1 MTSSWLKKIL
11 VISRPRF
18 WVYEV
23 GTLVLGMF
31 AGGLT
36 SEHLFEPAV
45 LGSLLFF
52 LIPANILIYGINDIY
67 DYETDRLNAKKVEYE
82 ALLYPKDHPVVWK
95 WIVGT
100 CTPFLLLF
108 FFVSWPAALS
118 LVLFVFFAT
127 FYSAKPIRAKI
138 RPGLDSFFSA
148 SHYVVTGVYG
158 YFLVG
163 GQGFPIMGIVAGLLW
178 SMAMH
183 AYSAVPDIIADKQSG
198 IETIATRLGARATIV
213 WSAVF
218 YVVAGGLAAVSVGK
232 WLVPFTLIYLG
243 LMYLS
248 FKNVT
253 SHQKLLRI
261 YAWFPRINL
270 LVGFLVTAAFV
281 LRLPEISRLI
291 F

>member
-1 MTSSWLKKIL
+1 M
-11 VISRPRF
+11 
-18 WVYEV
+18 
-23 GTLVLGMF
+23 LGMF

-36 SEHLFEPAV
+36 SGQLLDPVV
-45 LGSLLFF
+45 LASLLFF

-82 ALLYPKDHPVVWK
+82 ALLYPKDHATVWK
-95 WIVGT
+95 WVIGT
-100 CTPFLLLF
+100 SLPFVSLF
-108 FFVSWPAALS
+108 FFVSWPAAVS

-127 FYSAKPIRAKI
+127 FYSAKPIRAKV

-163 GQGFPIMGIVAGLLW
+163 GVGFPILGIVAGLLW

-183 AYSAVPDIIADKQSG
+183 AYSAVPDIIADKESG
-198 IETIATRLGARATIV
+198 IETVATRLGARATIV

-218 YVVAGGLAAVSVGK
+218 YVAAGLLAAIAVGK
-232 WLVPFTLIYLG
+232 WLAPLTLVYLV

-248 FKNVT
+248 YRNVG
-253 SHQKLLRI
+253 SHEKLLRI
-261 YAWFPRINL
+261 YAWFPKVNL
-270 LVGFLVTAAFV
+270 LVGFLVTLAFI
-281 LRLPEISRLI
+281 LQLPEISALV